1 MRPKNEL
8 NCPNCGAPIN
18 RETMRCEYCGTQ
30 FKRDDSGLKMPQYLI
45 RVEHPKVQVYEAY
58 VKLPYEYCDFGD
70 EKFLNGFV
78 NRELA
83 NKLAEA
89 ILDETEIKMQ
99 EDPMHREFM
108 ITGRLRVVRKGER
121 I

>member
-1 MRPKNEL
+1 MSTLEKL

-18 RETMRCEYCGTQ
+18 RKTMRCEYCGTQ
-30 FKRDDSGLKMPQYLI
+30 FKQDDPQMPPYLI

-70 EKFLNGFV
+70 KEFLNKFV